1 MRVVITTLL
10 IAGLVCPLMGEDAL
24 VEVPAELGTEGFA
37 ESGDVKI
44 HYVTKGEGPLL
55 VMIHGFPDYWYSWR
69 YQMPTLSKHFK
80 VVAIDQRGY
89 NKSGQP
95 TGVENYVVDKLVED
109 VAAVIKHMGSE
120 KAVVCGHDWGGL
132 VAWTFAMRHPEM
144 TDRLMICNL
153 PHPKG
158 LFRELAQNPQQQ
170 KNSQYA
176 RNFQKQDPSKVNPA
190 SFALFLKFKEPDER
204 KRYTSA
210 FKQSSAEGMLN
221 YYKAN
226 YPKEPYTEAPP
237 ELPAVTCP
245 VLMFHGLDD
254 TALLP
259 GALSGTWD
267 WVSNELTIVTL
278 PGAGHWVHWDKAEV
292 VTEKMLRWLGH

>member
-69 YQMPTLSKHFK
+69 YQMPALSKHFK

-109 VAAVIKHMGSE
+109 VAAVI
-120 KAVVCGHDWGGL
+120 
-132 VAWTFAMRHPEM
+132 
-144 TDRLMICNL
+144 
-153 PHPKG
+153 
-158 LFRELAQNPQQQ
+158 
-170 KNSQYA
+170 
-176 RNFQKQDPSKVNPA
+176 
-190 SFALFLKFKEPDER
+190 
-204 KRYTSA
+204 
-210 FKQSSAEGMLN
+210 
-221 YYKAN
+221 
-226 YPKEPYTEAPP
+226 
-237 ELPAVTCP
+237 
-245 VLMFHGLDD
+245 
-254 TALLP
+254 
-259 GALSGTWD
+259 
-267 WVSNELTIVTL
+267 
-278 PGAGHWVHWDKAEV
+278 
-292 VTEKMLRWLGH
+292 